1 MKFNDELYKK
11 ALERY
16 TLTKDGKLFSKNGKQ
31 KKEHKDKDGYY
42 QFSVSFDNRTWKV
55 KKHRLLAFAFIP
67 NPENKK
73 IVNHIDGNKQNN
85 DLNNLE
91 WCTSK
96 ENTLHGIYVLKTINQ
111 KGRIKKLPIYLK
123 KYRQLST

>member
-11 ALERY
+11 VLERY

-31 KKEHKDKDGYY
+31 KKESKDKDGYY
-42 QFSVSFDNRTWKV
+42 LFSASFDNRTLKV
-55 KKHRLLAFAFIP
+55 RKHRLLAFAFIP

-85 DLNNLE
+85 SIDNLE
-91 WCTSK
+91 WCTSS
-96 ENTLHGIYVLKTINQ
+96 ENSRHAIYVLKTVNQ
-111 KGRIKKLPIYLK
+111 KERYKK
-123 KYRQLST
+123 

>member
-11 ALERY
+11 VLERY
-16 TLTKDGKLFSKNGKQ
+16 TLIKDGKLFSKNGKQ

-42 QFSVSFDNRTWKV
+42 QFSVSFDNRTLKV

-111 KGRIKKLPIYLK
+111 KGRIKK
-123 KYRQLST
+123 